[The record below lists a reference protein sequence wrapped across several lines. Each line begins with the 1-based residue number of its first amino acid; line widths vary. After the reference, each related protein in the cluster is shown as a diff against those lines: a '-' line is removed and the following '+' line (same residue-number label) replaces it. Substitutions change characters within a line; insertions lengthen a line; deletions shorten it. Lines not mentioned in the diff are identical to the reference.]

1 MIYNNL
7 KNTTPSERSHTQ
19 KTKYY
24 DSIIYIL
31 VQEKLISD
39 GNFKNSDFLGG
50 RDKAEIGWERTQE
63 TFWEMI
69 MPYISDLYRGLYCT
83 DVCIC
88 LNSSNATFKIYVF
101 HCF

>member
-1 MIYNNL
+1 MHERLNTMI
-7 KNTTPSERSHTQ
+7 PF
-19 KTKYY
+19 
-24 DSIIYIL
+24 IYIL

-50 RDKAEIGWERTQE
+50 RDKAEMGWERTQE

-88 LNSSNATFKIYVF
+88 LNSSKATFKIYVF